1 MPIALTEARPRGL
14 DPVLEVFTLLA
25 RDPAFLRLLKDRGT
39 GLVVSSKGSFPV
51 LHRWENNCAVVVG
64 KCLSD

>member
-25 RDPAFLRLLKDRGT
+25 RDLAFLRLLKDREM
-39 GLVVSSKGSFPV
+39 GLVLFSKGSFPV
-51 LHRWENNCAVVVG
+51 LHCWENNCAVVKG
-64 KCLSD
+64 NCLSD